1 MTKTMQKWDV
11 AIVGGGM
18 VGAALASGLAVQG
31 FRVAVLE
38 QHEPAAFDINSTPDV
53 RISALGAGSVSLLRQ
68 LNVWPRV
75 QAMRSA
81 PYRKL
86 ETWEWQTA
94 RVSFDARSLGLPEL
108 GYMVENSVLQLALWQ
123 QLQQQDVTL
132 ISPARLEDLQP
143 CNGGWQLSLENGEK
157 LHARLVVGADGA
169 SSRVRQLAGIGVQGW
184 SYAQSCML
192 ISVRGEQ
199 DAGDCTWQQFTPEG
213 PRAFLPLFDGW
224 ASLVWYDSPARIRQL
239 QAMTMP
245 QLAAEIKKHFPAR
258 LGRVTPV
265 SAGSFPL
272 VRRHATRYVLPGLAL
287 VGDAAHTINPLAGQG
302 VNLGYRDVDALINT
316 LTASRDRAEDW
327 AAESVLRRYQ
337 HKRRHDNLLMQS
349 GMDLFYF
356 AFSTPVA
363 PLRIIRNIGLMAA
376 ERSGVLKRQALRY
389 ALGL

>member
-1 MTKTMQKWDV
+1 MTETTQKWDV

-18 VGAALASGLAVQG
+18 VGTALASGLAAQG
-31 FRVAVLE
+31 FSVTVLE
-38 QHEPAAFDINSTPDV
+38 QHEPAAFDLNSAPDV
-53 RISALGAGSVSLLRQ
+53 RISALGAASVDLLRQ
-68 LNVWPRV
+68 LGVWPRV

-94 RVSFDARSLGLPEL
+94 LVSFDAQSLGLPEL

-123 QLQQQDVTL
+123 QLQQQHVTL
-132 ISPARLEDLQP
+132 ISPARLDALQL
-143 CNGGWQLSLENGEK
+143 CNGGWLLSLENGEK

-169 SSRVRQLAGIGVQGW
+169 NSQVRQLAGIGIQGW
-184 SYAQSCML
+184 NYAQSCML
-192 ISVRGEQ
+192 ISVRCEQ

-239 QAMTMP
+239 QAMAMP
-245 QLAAEIKKHFPAR
+245 QLSEEIKKNFPAR

-265 SAGSFPL
+265 TAGSFPL
-272 VRRHATRYVLPGLAL
+272 VRRHASRYVLPGLAL

-302 VNLGYRDVDALINT
+302 VNLGYRDVDALIDT
-316 LTASRDRAEDW
+316 LSAARDRAEDW
-327 AAESVLRRYQ
+327 AAENVLQRYQ
-337 HKRRHDNLLMQS
+337 RQRLKDNLLMQG

-356 AFSTPVA
+356 AFSTPAA
-363 PLRIIRNIGLMAA
+363 PIRMLRNLGLMAA